1 MTRPVYPISPSFL
14 NEELELESTKKYLRY
29 LEKEGASRVV
39 STAGTS
45 QFNLL
50 SVKEVYYLNRAIVK
64 YFNKEKILG
73 LPIQSLKH
81 TLKEVKAL
89 NNLKASNTSILIIFP
104 ERYYSDEQV
113 IKYFKTICKASNY
126 PVYVHG
132 NPIKKGTGGTYE
144 YTNQLLSKLSK
155 IKNFEG
161 MKEEYSSIDLA
172 MKNIQNLNLDII
184 VAGGSMR
191 RFWLLNSYGATSFL
205 TGLGSFYPEFSEYF
219 YDSVLNDRLSS
230 AKSIIEKYEKNFFN
244 VFMQY
249 GWHACMRE
257 ALKYQGFLLENR
269 EPFHI
274 LNEQD
279 KLTVIK
285 TLKLI
290 KE

>member
-1 MTRPVYPISPSFL
+1 MTRPVYPICPSFKDG
-14 NEELELESTKKYLRY
+14 ELELDSIKKYLSY
-29 LEKEGASRVV
+29 LEQEGATRVLT
-39 STAGTS
+39 TAGTS

-50 SVKEVYYLNRAIVK
+50 SIKEVFYLNRAIVK
-64 YFNKEKILG
+64 YFTKEKILG

-81 TLKEVKAL
+81 TLKEIKAL
-89 NNLKASNTSILIIFP
+89 NNLKAKNTSILIIFP
-104 ERYYSDEQV
+104 ERYYNDTQ
-113 IKYFKTICKASNY
+113 IINYFKVICNASKY

-132 NPIKKGTGGTYE
+132 NPIKKGTGGVYE

-155 IKNFEG
+155 IINFKG

-172 MKNIQNLNLDII
+172 MKSIQNLNLDII

>member
-1 MTRPVYPISPSFL
+1 MTRPVYPICPSFKDG
-14 NEELELESTKKYLRY
+14 ELELESIKKYLRY
-29 LEKEGASRVV
+29 LDKEGATRVLT
-39 STAGTS
+39 TAGTS

-50 SVKEVYYLNRAIVK
+50 SVKEIFYLNRALVK
-64 YFNKEKILG
+64 HFTKEKILG

-89 NNLKASNTSILIIFP
+89 NNLKADNTSILIIFP
-104 ERYYSDEQV
+104 ERYYSDNQIV
-113 IKYFKTICKASNY
+113 NYFKIICNASNY

-132 NPIKKGTGGTYE
+132 NPIRKGNGGVYE
-144 YTNQLLSKLSK
+144 YSNELLSKLSK
-155 IKNFEG
+155 IDNFKG

-172 MKNIQNLNLDII
+172 MKCIQDLDLDII

-191 RFWLLNSYGATSFL
+191 RFWLLNSYGASSFL
-205 TGLGSFYPEFSEYF
+205 TGIGSFYPEYSEYF
-219 YDSVLNDRLSS
+219 YDSIINNRLTS
-230 AKSIIEKYEKNFFN
+230 ARSIIEKYEKQFFN
-244 VFMQY
+244 VFMSI

-257 ALKYQGFLLENR
+257 GLKYKGFLLENR